1 MKSIFVL
8 LAFFALAN
16 ASNLDLDFENKPEDI
31 GEARTILSGLALNT
45 TSLTVG
51 LGLVAGGLL
60 AILFVASTQQ
70 AIARRKNFE
79 QQESFQK
86 ESLNEEYYSQPDG
99 SQTRYKRF
107 APNGNYFDKIVLIIS
122 K

>member
-31 GEARTILSGLALNT
+31 GESRTILSGLALNT

-51 LGLVAGGLL
+51 LGLVAGSLL
-60 AILFVASTQQ
+60 AVLFVASTQQ
-70 AIARRKNFE
+70 AIAARKRFG
-79 QQESFQK
+79 QQEP
-86 ESLNEEYYSQPDG
+86 LNEEYYSQPDG
-99 SQTRYKRF
+99 SQNRYKRF
-107 APNGNYFDKIVLIIS
+107 APNGNYFDKIVLNEY
-122 K
+122 

>member
-1 MKSIFVL
+1 MKSIFVF

-60 AILFVASTQQ
+60 AVLFVASTQQ
-70 AIARRKNFE
+70 AIARRKIFE
-79 QQESFQK
+79 QQES
-86 ESLNEEYYSQPDG
+86 NDEYYSQPDG
-99 SQTRYKRF
+99 SKTRYKRF
-107 APNGNYFDKIVLIIS
+107 APNGNYFDKIVLLS
-122 K
+122 

>member
-45 TSLTVG
+45 TSLTLG

-60 AILFVASTQQ
+60 AVLFVASTQQ
-70 AIARRKNFE
+70 AIAARKRFG
-79 QQESFQK
+79 QQES
-86 ESLNEEYYSQPDG
+86 LNDEEYYSQPDG

-107 APNGNYFDKIVLIIS
+107 APNGNYFDKIVLNEY
-122 K
+122 

>member
-1 MKSIFVL
+1 MKSTFVL

-60 AILFVASTQQ
+60 TVLFVASTQQ
-70 AIARRKNFE
+70 AIAARKRFG
-79 QQESFQK
+79 QQ

-107 APNGNYFDKIVLIIS
+107 APNGNYFDKIVLNEY
-122 K
+122 

>member
-1 MKSIFVL
+1 MKSVFVL

-31 GEARTILSGLALNT
+31 GESRTILSGLALNT

-51 LGLVAGGLL
+51 LGLVAGSLL
-60 AILFVASTQQ
+60 AVLFVASTQQ
-70 AIARRKNFE
+70 AIAARKRFD
-79 QQESFQK
+79 QQQ

-99 SQTRYKRF
+99 SQNRYKRF
-107 APNGNYFDKIVLIIS
+107 APNGNYFDKIVLNEY
-122 K
+122 